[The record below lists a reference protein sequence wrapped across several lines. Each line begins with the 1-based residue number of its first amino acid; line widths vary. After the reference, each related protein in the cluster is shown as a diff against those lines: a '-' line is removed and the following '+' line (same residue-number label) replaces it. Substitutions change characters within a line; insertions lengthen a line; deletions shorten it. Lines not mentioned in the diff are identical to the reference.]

1 MSYKLSKKDYVSIL
15 QHYNLNIPKSAR
27 LCKKRAEKIMSEK
40 LCKCIKKLDP
50 EKEARSIGICTKTIF
65 NSKGFI
71 RGEFKC
77 KKGRTVKIR
86 KKYNNNNNNK
96 NKTYKNSSTR

>member
-1 MSYKLSKKDYVSIL
+1 MSYKLSKNDYVSIL
-15 QHYNLNIPKSAR
+15 QHYKLNVPKSAR
-27 LCKKRAEKIMSEK
+27 LCKKRAEKIMAEK

-50 EKEARSIGICTKTIF
+50 ENEARSIGICTKTIF
-65 NSKGFI
+65 NSKEFT

-86 KKYNNNNNNK
+86 KKHNKNNNK
-96 NKTYKNSSTR
+96 NKTYKNLSTR